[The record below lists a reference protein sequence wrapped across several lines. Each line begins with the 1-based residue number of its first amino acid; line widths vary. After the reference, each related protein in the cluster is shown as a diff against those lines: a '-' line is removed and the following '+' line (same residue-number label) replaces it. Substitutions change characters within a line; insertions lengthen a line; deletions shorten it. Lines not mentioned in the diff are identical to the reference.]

1 MRLRVVGG
9 LIGTRTIPTQ
19 EPSCARL
26 GAGACQQLVQATNNA
41 QIWTACARKGMA
53 HGHVPQEIS
62 SWWTVK
68 EIQPQWRREAFL
80 ESPVEPKGLRC
91 AMLMETPWGPQTPGG
106 SRNSRNYVMSKV
118 GMPLLTDGMAPRVA
132 CTPCLSTSAW
142 RSVSSWLVRYKLRQ
156 VAAVVLRMQEGVQP
170 DLDESHLA
178 RQHCNIRGLSVRGMR
193 APSWEYAD

>member
-26 GAGACQQLVQATNNA
+26 GAGACQQLVQATKSA

-91 AMLMETPWGPQTPGG
+91 AMLMETPWGPPDRLVAQGTTSCPKLG
-106 SRNSRNYVMSKV
+106 

-132 CTPCLSTSAW
+132 CTACLSTSAW
-142 RSVSSWLVRYKLRQ
+142 RSVSQWLIRYKLRQ

-170 DLDESHLA
+170 DLD
-178 RQHCNIRGLSVRGMR
+178 
-193 APSWEYAD
+193 